1 MTFSE
6 YFNALYPY
14 LSNGDTPADFFDGMI
29 GHFIY
34 EEAQESCA
42 LLTCKPDTKGRYIRK
57 NTPNKIKPEYVQY
70 AYSKHNP
77 QGYIQWLND
86 RMYQQDSYDRI
97 EAWLNANKIEFH
109 DVCKACDTLLEDIFL
124 SIAHPNAPDSTLVYL
139 PDKSPIGTEI
149 SSQLTDSDKELLKDF
164 CSDFDDILE
173 KCIKTDQLEVWFTGV
188 LITKISSL
196 YNDKWKAQIS
206 NFEDISLQSDI
217 LSTISTLQNFCK
229 VLDPDSKPIPDISV
243 RRLRIKL
250 RDNYV
255 KIHPDNYSGIYPYD
269 AFIDD
274 WNDGNEFEI

>member
-14 LSNGDTPADFFDGMI
+14 LSDGDKPADFFDGMI

-34 EEAQESCA
+34 EEAQESCD
-42 LLTCKPDTKGRYIRK
+42 LLACKPDTKSRYIRK
-57 NTPNKIKPEYVQY
+57 NNPNKIKPEYAQY

-77 QGYIQWLND
+77 QGYIKWLND

-97 EAWLNANKIEFH
+97 EEWLTASEIECY
-109 DVCKACDTLLEDIFL
+109 DVCTACDVLLENIFL
-124 SIAHPNAPDSTLVYL
+124 NIAQPDTANNSPVHL
-139 PDKSPIGTEI
+139 PDKNATGTE
-149 SSQLTDSDKELLKDF
+149 SSLQLTDNDKDLLKEF
-164 CSDFDDILE
+164 CIDFDSILE

-188 LITKISSL
+188 LIAKINSL

-206 NFEDISLQSDI
+206 HFGDISLQSDI
-217 LSTISTLQNFCK
+217 LSTISTLQNLCK
-229 VLDPDSKPIPDISV
+229 AMDPDSEPVPGVSV

-255 KIHPDNYSGIYPYD
+255 KLHPDSYSGIYPYD

-274 WNDGNEFEI
+274 WNDENEFEI